1 MQLNPK
7 KIVGSLG
14 RRYGGHKFQKIRKV
28 YYDSIRISK
37 DLIGTVAVF
46 LKLKAPWSLDKDV
59 DKKLY
64 HDREE
69 KVTKTGVIC
78 MLDGAIYHGGLTDRL
93 RGILTAY
100 RESKKKGLPF
110 YILWNDSFNLS
121 DYLLPT
127 TFDWRISE
135 EEISRSRKNSRVVV
149 IDDMTPRQSL
159 WRMRAAL
166 LSPPRQLHFYTNADS
181 AIGEY
186 AELFPKLFR
195 PSNRLQAA
203 IDMHKEKLGENY
215 WVFTTRFLTLLGDFN
230 DWSGIVLPDED
241 KEELMKKVANEIELL
256 SKGRPEGTGIMV
268 TSDSR
273 SFLEY
278 IKKRNVDLYVVEGKI
293 RHIDLDKDA
302 SPEDLDDSTMKTF
315 VDQLLIMGADKVVRM
330 RTEGM
335 YASGFAR
342 FAAEVGKAE
351 FIDHIF

>member
-14 RRYGGHKFQKIRKV
+14 RKYGGNRFLKIRKA
-28 YYDSIRISK
+28 YYDSIKACK
-37 DLIGTVAVF
+37 DLIGTGAVF
-46 LKLKAPWSLDKDV
+46 LKRNAPWSFDKDV
-59 DKKLY
+59 DQKLY
-64 HDREE
+64 HDQPET
-69 KVTKTGVIC
+69 VTKTGVVC

-100 RESKKKGLPF
+100 RESTKKGLPF

-121 DYLLPT
+121 DYLLPN

-135 EEISRSRKNSRVVV
+135 EEISRSRKNSRAVV

-166 LSPPRQLHFYTNADS
+166 LSPPRQLHLYTNADS

-195 PSNRLQAA
+195 PSERLQKA
-203 IDMHKEKLGENY
+203 IDRHKQKLGEKY

-230 DWSGIVLPDED
+230 DWCGVVLS
-241 KEELMKKVANEIELL
+241 EENKMEMMKKVADEIMIL
-256 SKGRPEGTGIMV
+256 SRQRPEGVKIMV
-268 TSDSR
+268 TSDSC
-273 SFLEY
+273 SFLDY
-278 IKKRNVDLYVVEGKI
+278 IKKREPEIYIVEGKI
-293 RHIDLDKDA
+293 RHIDVDRDMEE
-302 SPEDLDDSTMKTF
+302 SDIDDSTMKTF
-315 VDQLLIMGADKVVRM
+315 VDQLLIMGADTVVRM
-330 RTEGM
+330 RTGGM

-342 FAAEVGKAE
+342 FAAEVGKAR
-351 FIDHIF
+351 FIDHVF